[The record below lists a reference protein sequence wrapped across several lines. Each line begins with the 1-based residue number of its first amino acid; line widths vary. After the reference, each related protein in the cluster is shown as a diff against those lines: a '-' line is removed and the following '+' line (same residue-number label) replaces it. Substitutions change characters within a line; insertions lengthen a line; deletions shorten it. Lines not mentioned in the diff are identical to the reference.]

1 MLKEEFESWS
11 ARAPKGGIVGIN
23 GEWYK
28 GGRFLPLTI
37 FCDKTE
43 NQIKRSKMKTASMI
57 TATRKTR
64 YSFIVK
70 TDSGY
75 IYFQVSESEKTEI
88 WNDLYK
94 KVGTEIIG
102 FEHYINGKRFNA
114 CGYID

>member
-37 FCDKTE
+37 FCDKTA
-43 NQIKRSKMKTASMI
+43 NQIKRSKQKTCAMM
-57 TATRKTR
+57 TATRKSK
-64 YSFIVK
+64 YSFIVR
-70 TDSGY
+70 TESGY
-75 IYFQVSESEKTEI
+75 TYFSVPESERVEI
-88 WNDLYK
+88 WNELDK

-102 FEHYINGKRFNA
+102 FEHYINGKRSTVR
-114 CGYID
+114 GYID

>member
-37 FCDKTE
+37 FCDKTA
-43 NQIKRSKMKTASMI
+43 NQIKRSKQKTYAMM
-57 TATRKTR
+57 TAARKSK

-70 TDSGY
+70 TENGY
-75 IYFQVSESEKTEI
+75 TYFSVPESEKAEI

-94 KVGTEIIG
+94 KVETEIIG

-114 CGYID
+114 CGSID